1 VVIHFSTSACVHS
14 YTVADLRIHPNRLQ
28 IHTQVVTLAGP
39 RAGVLGASSHACL
52 GPAASEGGPMTRG
65 LGRIPRIRGTLTQ
78 ARDEAG
84 NDMSAGR
91 YTPTSGRTGHPTD
104 GTGGK
109 GKTEGSPGRR
119 RPGLAPG
126 ASGWPW
132 HPRRLATARH
142 RGTRG
147 GLVGAVAH
155 ATNAARPHGSGPVIA
170 VMVRTP
176 HHEDSRCGI
185 RLGIDY
191 DVAWPANRAS
201 PGRDPRGGVTRSAAR
216 KGTSGTGLI
225 TVSWVLCDRPPAQ
238 AARERGGRRPGG
250 AHGGPSKG
258 SFACRGDRP

>member
-147 GLVGAVAH
+147 GLVWGGCARNQRCPAAWQRSCDRGHGAHPA
-155 ATNAARPHGSGPVIA
+155 
-170 VMVRTP
+170 
-176 HHEDSRCGI
+176 SRRSTVLYRHVLI
-185 RLGIDY
+185 TT
-191 DVAWPANRAS
+191 W
-201 PGRDPRGGVTRSAAR
+201 PGRRTGPLRAA
-216 KGTSGTGLI
+216 TH
-225 TVSWVLCDRPPAQ
+225 VVVLPGSPPER
-238 AARERGGRRPGG
+238 ARVGPG
-250 AHGGPSKG
+250 
-258 SFACRGDRP
+258 